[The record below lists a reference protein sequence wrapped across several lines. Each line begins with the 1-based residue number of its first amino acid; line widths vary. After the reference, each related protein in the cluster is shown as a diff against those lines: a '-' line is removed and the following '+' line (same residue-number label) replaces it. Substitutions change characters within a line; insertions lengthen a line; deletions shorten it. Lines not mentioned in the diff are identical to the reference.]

1 MENQEQIIDTVL
13 KQLGS
18 TIGQLNID
26 LAISRTETAKLAQDL
41 EILKHENEILN
52 QELKKIKKE
61 FNKEVIENE

>member
-13 KQLGS
+13 RQLGN

-41 EILKHENEILN
+41 EMLKHENEKLT
-52 QELKKIKKE
+52 QELKEIKKE
-61 FNKEVIENE
+61 SNKDVVEHK